1 MAGGASPIARVM
13 GQIDAA
19 NSSGAARGAGY
30 TPVEANVYGSPFTS
44 QQATPLPRTSPL
56 ALQMMQRSNAV
67 NPYGQGLQSIY
78 SMFNR
83 PQMPMYRVPALA
95 YRPDMQSSQ
104 EVLRR
109 VAPSVAEQQRRQAI
123 EDARRAAE
131 EAARQEPPYDPYY
144 GSYSN
149 PGG

>member
-1 MAGGASPIARVM
+1 MAGGGPMVSVM
-13 GQIDAA
+13 SQIDAA
-19 NSSGAARGAGY
+19 NRGGAGRGAGY

-104 EVLRR
+104 EVLQR

-131 EAARQEPPYDPYY
+131 EAARGYE
-144 GSYSN
+144 
-149 PGG
+149 

>member
-1 MAGGASPIARVM
+1 MAGGSPIARVV

-19 NSSGAARGAGY
+19 NRGSAPQGASY

-44 QQATPLPRTSPL
+44 QQTATMPRTSPL

-78 SMFNR
+78 SMFNAPR
-83 PQMPMYRVPALA
+83 QLAPMPIYSVPALN
-95 YRPDMQSSQ
+95 YRPNMQSAQ
-104 EVLRR
+104 EVLKR
-109 VAPSVAEQQRRQAI
+109 VAPSVAEQQRLQAI

-131 EAARQEPPYDPYY
+131 EEARRAAEEAARGYE
-144 GSYSN
+144 
-149 PGG
+149 